1 MVDTKLPRSDDTLRK
16 TREREEREKRLAA
29 ALRSNLAK
37 RKAQQR
43 RRNDVGGDEKAEK

>member
-1 MVDTKLPRSDDTLRK
+1 MNDTKTPRSDDSLRK

-29 ALRSNLAK
+29 ALRGNLAK

-43 RRNDVGGDEKAEK
+43 GRDGGEGGEEK